1 MKNIITTIFF
11 CLITICIHAQDKPK
25 KILNATSQKI
35 NTTPAIQPVEQ
46 KKTNEKIS
54 TTANLLQHNY
64 DIARDGEYS
73 IIPLK
78 LAGSSAE
85 KNYYVKKYG
94 NKLYL
99 NGDIIVHDFG
109 LLSTKSYTKDD
120 ETHTFGKDDLY
131 RWPGGI
137 LPVVLESS
145 VFETT
150 NYLIIKSALDY
161 FNFNTGIICKERT
174 DEKDYIVIE
183 CIKDDGSGRA
193 GASVVGR
200 QRNGSNILELING
213 NFTMGTVVHELMHAL
228 GVYHEQSRTDRDN
241 YVEIKWDNIMENSKY
256 NFQVEGDGTARTNF
270 DYCSI
275 MQYNTNAF
283 AKDKSQPTIVC
294 KTNGAVVACPACI
307 GNRASLSPMD
317 IDGLDKLYRGI
328 GISRFPCNTPFVSSK
343 VPIAGC
349 SGLTDKLIRAKWD
362 YYRNVL
368 GDCQSDVSFNGNSNL
383 LYAQFQYGVIY
394 HISLGIFA
402 VYGDIY
408 QLFKSRN
415 AVAHFGFPLSDEAD
429 IKDAAKG
436 PLGSWQ
442 KAGYTRVSKFE
453 KGIIIWGPG
462 KGAKELSNE
471 KFSEGP
477 NEQTIK
483 QKNDL
488 KIIQH

>member
-1 MKNIITTIFF
+1 MKNIIIIIFF
-11 CLITICIHAQDKPK
+11 SSTTMYIHAQEKPK
-25 KILNATSQKI
+25 KVLNTTTQKI
-35 NTTPAIQPVEQ
+35 NATPVIQTTEQ
-46 KKTNEKIS
+46 KKVTEKIS
-54 TTANLLQHNY
+54 TTANLSQQNY
-64 DIARDGEYS
+64 AIANDGEYS

-78 LAGSSAE
+78 LPGSSTE

-109 LLSTKSYTKDD
+109 LLSTKSYTRDD
-120 ETHTFGKDDLY
+120 ETYTFGKNDLY
-131 RWPGGI
+131 RWPGAV

-145 VFETT
+145 VFEST

-174 DEKDYIVIE
+174 DEKDYIVIK
-183 CIKDDGSGRA
+183 CVKDNNSDKA

-200 QRNGSNILELING
+200 QRNGNNILELING
-213 NFTMGTVVHELMHAL
+213 SFTMGTVLHELMHAL

-241 YVEIKWDNIMENSKY
+241 YVNILWNNVREDSKY
-256 NFQVEGDGTARTNF
+256 NFQVEGDGTVRSAY

-294 KTNGAVVACPACI
+294 KTNGAIVACPACI

-317 IDGLDKLYRGI
+317 IDGLDKLYSGI
-328 GISRFPCNTPFVSSK
+328 GISRSPCNIPFVSSK

-349 SGLTDKLIRAKWD
+349 SGLTDNMIRAKWD

-368 GDCQSDVSFNGNSNL
+368 GDCQTDASFNGSSYL
-383 LYAQFQYGVIY
+383 LYAQFQNGVIY
-394 HISLGIFA
+394 HTSLGVFA

-408 QLFKSRN
+408 KLFKSQN
-415 AVAHFGFPLSDEAD
+415 AVAHFGFPLNDETD

-442 KAGYTRVSKFE
+442 KVGYTRISKFE
-453 KGIIIWGPG
+453 KGVIIWGPG

-471 KFSEGP
+471 KFAEGP
-477 NEQTIK
+477 SEQTIK

-488 KIIQH
+488 RIIQH